1 MTATRPLP
9 QDDINHVW
17 NHTKDLWSSLQ
28 RKSIFITGG
37 TGFFGIWLIETL
49 IAANTIG
56 NLELQIVV
64 LSRDPTSFLAKMPH
78 IASCSSIK
86 WIKGDICNFT
96 FPDGAFDYVVHA
108 ATETSNRL
116 TSNDKTTELHSMIEG
131 TKRVLEFA
139 RASGVIK
146 MLFTSSG
153 AVYGPHHGAI
163 LGMKEDCV
171 ISLDSMDSSASYA
184 IGKRVSEHL
193 CWLHSLSSGCQISIA
208 RCFAFVG
215 PHLPLDQNYAI
226 GNFIRDGLNGKP
238 LQITGNGRAIRS
250 YLHAADLMIWL
261 WTILFRSKGCRAYNV
276 GSSNSISIANL
287 AREVA
292 TAMGQTLPIPISSQ
306 LRDDNTSVYVPD
318 VDRAFNELG
327 LQQHIS
333 LPEAIRRT
341 VNWYYLQH
349 THESL

>member
-17 NHTKDLWSSLQ
+17 NQTKDLWYSLQ
-28 RKSIFITGG
+28 RKSFFITGG

-49 IAANTIG
+49 VAANTIG
-56 NLELQIVV
+56 NLGLRIVV
-64 LSRDPTSFLAKMPH
+64 LSRDPASFLAKMPH
-78 IASCSSIK
+78 IASCSAIE
-86 WIKGDICNFT
+86 WIRGDICNFT
-96 FPDGAFDYVVHA
+96 FPDGTFDYVVHA
-108 ATETSNRL
+108 ATETSKRL
-116 TSNDKTTELHSMIEG
+116 TTNDNTTELHSMIEG

-139 RASGVIK
+139 RTSEVTK

-153 AVYGPHHGAI
+153 AVYGPHYGDI
-163 LGMKEDCV
+163 LGMTEDCV
-171 ISLDSMDSSASYA
+171 VRLDSMDLSASYA

-193 CWLHSLSSGCQISIA
+193 CLLHSLSSGCHISIA

-238 LQITGNGRAIRS
+238 LQITGNDQAVRS

-261 WTILFRSKGCRAYNV
+261 WTILFRSKGCRAYNI
-276 GSSNSISIANL
+276 GSSNAITIANL
-287 AREVA
+287 AYEVA
-292 TAMGQTLPIPISSQ
+292 TAMGQTFSIPVSSQ
-306 LRDDNTSVYVPD
+306 LRDENASVYVPN

-327 LQQHIS
+327 LKQHIS
-333 LPEAIRRT
+333 LPEAIKRT
-341 VNWYYLQH
+341 ANWHCL
-349 THESL
+349 